1 MEGPTETNNRGK
13 TIGGNRNNIETLN
26 DCIDLCKQ
34 TKECESLFAQNSFL
48 RAQLKKEK
56 LKNVWLTSERN
67 IQHQVINQLKKLW
80 CLNQTQPRCIL
91 GHGRC
96 NINHLKYN

>member
-34 TKECESLFAQNSFL
+34 TEECESLLYHTNKKQCT
-48 RAQLKKEK
+48 LKDLK
-56 LKNVWLTSERN
+56 LGATEPIVKKNPIYYSVYKTCREG
-67 IQHQVINQLKKLW
+67 NQLIYGDLVQSI
-80 CLNQTQPRCIL
+80 NYIL
-91 GHGRC
+91 
-96 NINHLKYN
+96 LT